1 MSIDEQAPQQPTA
14 QPSARDRLVG
24 RHRLRTEEDLVT
36 LRMDGDMVLDE
47 TRQIH
52 AELERVLAE
61 VGRAFVLVDMS
72 HGRNT
77 APDARRFIAEWNRR
91 HRVSGAVIFGCSVPQ
106 RAAATLVFA
115 AIRLFRPSMFPLAM
129 LKTEAEARA
138 WIEEHRSK
146 LLARTGS
153 IR

>member
-1 MSIDEQAPQQPTA
+1 MSRDEQAPQSPANQSA
-14 QPSARDRLVG
+14 QERRVG
-24 RHRLRTEEDLVT
+24 RHRMRTEEDVVFLG
-36 LRMDGDMVLDE
+36 MDGDMDLDE
-47 TRQIH
+47 SKQIH

-72 HGRNT
+72 HGGNT

-91 HRVSGAVIFGCSVPQ
+91 HRVSGAVIFGGSIPQ

-115 AIRLFRPSMFPLAM
+115 AIRLFRPGMFQLAM

-138 WIEEHRSK
+138 WIDEQRSK
-146 LLARTGS
+146 LLARTS
-153 IR
+153 ASR